1 MGDPVEVFNGHLRS
15 RGIRGSKRREEV
27 LKVFLDASSHLSMAE
42 LFLDVRR
49 RCPGMGLATV
59 YRTMRLICEAG
70 LADEIDFGD
79 GTKRFERKDNQP
91 HHDHLI
97 CESCGRC
104 VELDDGEIESLQ
116 ARLAD
121 DHGFTLTRHKM
132 YLFGICPDCR
142 RQEEGS
148 RRTRKVG
155 ENR

>member
-1 MGDPVEVFNGHLRS
+1 MEDPFEVFNGHLKS

-42 LFLDVRR
+42 LFLVVRR

-97 CESCGRC
+97 CESCGGC
-104 VELDDGEIESLQ
+104 IELDDKEIELLQ
-116 ARLAD
+116 SRLAVD
-121 DHGFTLTRHKM
+121 RGFTLTRHKM
-132 YLFGICPDCR
+132 YLFGICPECR
-142 RQEEGS
+142 QKGALARKGGEEA
-148 RRTRKVG
+148 K
-155 ENR
+155 